1 MQPNSNFRSL
11 YKHEFIKVKMTVAK
25 GFRNRPL
32 KIFFSAVLLVL
43 ILLNSGGSYF
53 IFKYSQFQQQ
63 KEIKTS
69 IRNGM
74 SNNELEKI
82 VVSSKNFKQLSWLKP
97 GKEFTYQ
104 GYMYDVVRSTRKGNR
119 IVLFCINDKVEKNL
133 VDNYLKNSKTSKR
146 FFKWAK
152 TIKFTPPTLEYIC
165 LKCSSKSSFISY
177 SNSFELLPC
186 LIDSPPPKIV

>member
-1 MQPNSNFRSL
+1 
-11 YKHEFIKVKMTVAK
+11 MTVVK
-25 GFRNRPL
+25 GFRYRPL

-53 IFKYSQFQQQ
+53 IFKYSQFRQQ

-82 VVSSKNFKQLSWLKP
+82 VVSGKNFKQLSWLKP
-97 GKEFTYQ
+97 GKEFSYQ
-104 GYMYDVVRSTRKGNR
+104 GYMYDVVRSTRKGNQ

-146 FFKWAK
+146 FHKWAK
-152 TIKFTPPTLEYIC
+152 TIKFTPPIQEYSC

-177 SNSFELLPC
+177 SNSIELLLC